1 MRSWAKLKKRRF
13 NLDLS
18 IALDSW
24 HLTKNLVKGGHHLSG
39 FEDYSKAQYVLLIRK
54 RVQPYEYM
62 TSWDKFNETSLPPE
76 EAFYSKLNMS
86 DISDKDYPHAHKV
99 WKGFGMKNLGE
110 YHNLYLKTD
119 TILLTNMSGAF
130 SSTCLEH
137 QSLDPAHFYTSPG
150 LSLASLSEED
160 RH

>member
-1 MRSWAKLKKRRF
+1 
-13 NLDLS
+13 
-18 IALDSW
+18 
-24 HLTKNLVKGGHHLSG
+24 
-39 FEDYSKAQYVLLIRK
+39 
-54 RVQPYEYM
+54 M

-86 DISDKDYPHAHKV
+86 DISDTDYSHAQNV

-119 TILLTNMSGAF
+119 TILLTNMSEAF
-130 SSTCLEH
+130 SSTCLDH
-137 QSLDPAHFYTSPG
+137 YSLDPAHFYTSPG